1 MVDLIQNQDVL
12 KDPVAVLSP
21 EIQADLARMGKVAA
35 GDRAAMKSVFEDFSG
50 PLGSFV
56 KNWLANPH
64 DAADVV
70 SDVMMEVWKNANRYG
85 GRAALRTWIFT
96 IARNKAVD
104 HNRKGARLY
113 YTDQVPDTPDLAKG
127 AVDVIASSQDST
139 DLKAAME
146 TLSPPHRRAIHLAFF
161 EDMGYSEIAR
171 IEDCP
176 VGTIKTRIL
185 HAKKLLMR
193 EVVKRGRN

>member
-1 MVDLIQNQDVL
+1 MVDLIKNQDVL
-12 KDPVAVLSP
+12 KEPASVLSP
-21 EIQADLARMGKVAA
+21 ERQADLTRMAKVAA
-35 GDRAAMKSVFEDFSG
+35 GDRDAMKSVFEDYSG

-104 HNRKGARLY
+104 HNRKGSKLY
-113 YTDQVPDTPDLAKG
+113 YTDQVPDTPDLAKD
-127 AVDVIASSQDST
+127 ALDAIASSQDSAV
-139 DLKAAME
+139 LKAAMD
-146 TLSPPHRRAIHLAFF
+146 TLSPPHRRAIHL
-161 EDMGYSEIAR
+161 
-171 IEDCP
+171 C
-176 VGTIKTRIL
+176 
-185 HAKKLLMR
+185 LLYTSDAAD
-193 EVVKRGRN
+193 E